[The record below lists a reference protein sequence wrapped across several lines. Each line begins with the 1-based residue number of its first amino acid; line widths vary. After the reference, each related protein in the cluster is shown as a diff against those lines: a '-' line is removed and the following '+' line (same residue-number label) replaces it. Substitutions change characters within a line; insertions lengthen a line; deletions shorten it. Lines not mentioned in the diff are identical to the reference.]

1 MFTGWMFTGWMFTG
15 CTWIYSS
22 HMRTPIVLIAAVV
35 FLACGFGLAQSNSGQ
50 SDSGQSDSGQANS
63 GQADPSSIPQFSRK
77 LIVAVKPLEPFVI
90 KRGETLEGFSIDLWD
105 GIAKSNGWAFEYKYL
120 PTVKAVLANVQGG
133 LSDVGIA
140 GISMT
145 DEREKLV
152 DFSYPMF
159 NAGLQIM
166 VPDRA
171 STSWQDALKNAFS
184 GDLLRILGVMVAVIV
199 FAGHVIWLV
208 ERRIDEHFP
217 RAYLPGVGEGIWRA
231 GINLAT
237 GGFGDRAPSTV
248 VGRIVALLWVLFG
261 IILISNFTAAVTTNL
276 TVQQIQGNIS
286 GPNDLYNKRVLSVA
300 NTTTGAY
307 LKAQNIP
314 FKGVENV
321 IEAYRL
327 LETGKADALVYDS
340 PVLLNYANTVGRGK
354 VRVVGPIFKR
364 EFYGIALQPGSV
376 LRESINRTMLDFTN
390 GETYQKIYER
400 WFGNQGQR

>member
-1 MFTGWMFTGWMFTG
+1 
-15 CTWIYSS
+15 
-22 HMRTPIVLIAAVV
+22 MRIPIVLFVVIA
-35 FLACGFGLAQSNSGQ
+35 FLVSTFGLAQPSSGQ
-50 SDSGQSDSGQANS
+50 SNPI
-63 GQADPSSIPQFSRK
+63 QADPTKIPQFSRK

-90 KRGETLEGFSIDLWD
+90 KRDEQLEGFSIDLWD
-105 GIAKSNGWAFEYKYL
+105 AIAKANGWAFEYKFL
-120 PTVKAVLANVQGG
+120 PTVKAVLEDVQGG
-133 LSDVGIA
+133 VSDVGIA

-145 DEREKLV
+145 DEREQLV

-171 STSWQDALKNAFS
+171 VSSWQDALKNAFS
-184 GDLLRILGVMVAVIV
+184 GDLLRILGLMVGVII
-199 FAGHVIWLV
+199 FAAHVIWLV
-208 ERRIDEHFP
+208 ERRIDPNYP
-217 RAYLPGVGEGIWRA
+217 RAYFAGVGEGIWRA

-248 VGRIVALLWVLFG
+248 VGRIVALAWVLFG

-286 GPNDLYNKRVLSVA
+286 GPNDLYGKRVVTVA
-300 NTTTGAY
+300 NTTAGSY
-307 LKAQNIP
+307 LQAQNMA

-321 IEAYRL
+321 EAAYQL

-340 PVLLNYANTVGRGK
+340 PVLLYHANTIGRGK
-354 VRVVGPIFKR
+354 LRVVGAIFKR

-376 LRESINRTMLDFTN
+376 LRETVNRRMLDFTN
-390 GETYQKIYER
+390 GDVYQKMYER
-400 WFGNQGQR
+400 WFGNQASR

>member
-1 MFTGWMFTGWMFTG
+1 
-15 CTWIYSS
+15 
-22 HMRTPIVLIAAVV
+22 MRIPIVLFALIA
-35 FLACGFGLAQSNSGQ
+35 FLASAFGLAQPISGQ
-50 SDSGQSDSGQANS
+50 T
-63 GQADPSSIPQFSRK
+63 DPGNIPQFSRK

-90 KRGETLEGFSIDLWD
+90 KRDGKLEGFSIDLWD
-105 GIAKSNGWAFEYKYL
+105 GIAKANGWAFEYKYL
-120 PTVKAVLANVQGG
+120 PTVKAVLEDVQGG

-145 DEREKLV
+145 DEREQVV

-159 NAGLQIM
+159 NA
-166 VPDRA
+166 
-171 STSWQDALKNAFS
+171 LKNAFS
-184 GDLLRILGVMVAVIV
+184 GNLLSILGLMIGVIV

-208 ERRIDEHFP
+208 ERRLDEHFP

-231 GINLAT
+231 GMNLVS
-237 GGFGDRAPSTV
+237 GEFDRRPSTAI
-248 VGRIVALLWVLFG
+248 GRIVALVWVLFG
-261 IILISNFTAAVTTNL
+261 IILISNFTATVTTNL

-286 GPNDLYNKRVLSVA
+286 GPNDLYNKRVLTVA
-300 NTTTGAY
+300 NTTTGTY
-307 LKAQNIP
+307 LQSQHIP

-327 LETGKADALVYDS
+327 LETGKADALVYDA

>member
-1 MFTGWMFTGWMFTG
+1 
-15 CTWIYSS
+15 
-22 HMRTPIVLIAAVV
+22 MRILAVLLVVIAPLGSA
-35 FLACGFGLAQSNSGQ
+35 FGLAQFSSGQ
-50 SDSGQSDSGQANS
+50 SDPGQ
-63 GQADPSSIPQFSRK
+63 IPQFSRK

-90 KRGETLEGFSIDLWD
+90 KRDGKLEGFSIDLWD
-105 GIAKSNGWAFEYKYL
+105 EMAKANGWAFEYKYL
-120 PTVKAVLANVQGG
+120 PTVKAVLEDVQGG

-145 DEREKLV
+145 DEREQVV

-166 VPDRA
+166 VPDRVA
-171 STSWQDALKNAFS
+171 SGLQDALKNAFS
-184 GDLLRILGVMVAVIV
+184 GNLLSILGLMIGVIV

-208 ERRIDEHFP
+208 ERRLDEHFP
-217 RAYLPGVGEGIWRA
+217 RAYLPGIGEGIWRA
-231 GINLAT
+231 GMNLVS
-237 GGFGDRAPSTV
+237 GEFDRRPSTAI
-248 VGRIVALLWVLFG
+248 GRIVGLIWVLFG
-261 IILISNFTAAVTTNL
+261 IILISNFTATVTTNL

-307 LKAQNIP
+307 LQSQNIP

-321 IEAYRL
+321 VEAYRL
-327 LETGKADALVYDS
+327 LEAGKADALVYDA
-340 PVLLNYANTVGRGK
+340 PVLLNYANTAGRGK

-376 LRESINRTMLDFTN
+376 LREGINRTMLDFTN
-390 GETYQKIYER
+390 GEVYQKIYER

>member
-1 MFTGWMFTGWMFTG
+1 
-15 CTWIYSS
+15 
-22 HMRTPIVLIAAVV
+22 MRILAVLLIVIA
-35 FLACGFGLAQSNSGQ
+35 LLGSTFGLGQSNPGQSNSGQ
-50 SDSGQSDSGQANS
+50 PNP
-63 GQADPSSIPQFSRK
+63 GQADLSNIPQFSRK
-77 LIVAVKPLEPFVI
+77 LIIAVKPLEPFVI
-90 KRGETLEGFSIDLWD
+90 KRGNKLEGFSIDLWD
-105 GIAKSNGWAFEYKYL
+105 EIAKANGWDFEYKYL
-120 PTVKAVLANVQGG
+120 PTVKAVLEDVQGS
-133 LSDVGIA
+133 LSDIGIA

-145 DEREKLV
+145 DEREQLV

-171 STSWQDALKNAFS
+171 TLSWQDALKNAFS
-184 GDLLRILGVMVAVIV
+184 GDLLRILGLMVGVII
-199 FAGHVIWLV
+199 FAAHVIWLV
-208 ERRIDEHFP
+208 ERRIDPNYP
-217 RAYLPGVGEGIWRA
+217 RAYLAGVGEGIWRA

-248 VGRIVALLWVLFG
+248 VGRIVALSWVLFG

-286 GPNDLYNKRVLSVA
+286 GPNDLYGKRVVTVA
-300 NTTTGAY
+300 NTTAGSY
-307 LKAQNIP
+307 LQAQNIA
-314 FKGVENV
+314 FKGLENV
-321 IEAYRL
+321 EAAYQM

-340 PVLLNYANTVGRGK
+340 PVLLYYANTVGRGK
-354 VRVVGPIFKR
+354 LRVVGAIFKR

-376 LRESINRTMLDFTN
+376 LRESINRTMLDVTN

>member
-1 MFTGWMFTGWMFTG
+1 
-15 CTWIYSS
+15 
-22 HMRTPIVLIAAVV
+22 MRIPIVLFVVIA
-35 FLACGFGLAQSNSGQ
+35 FLASAFGLAQPSSSQSNSGQ
-50 SDSGQSDSGQANS
+50 F
-63 GQADPSSIPQFSRK
+63 DPTKIPQFSRK

-90 KRGETLEGFSIDLWD
+90 KRGEKLEGFSIDLWD
-105 GIAKSNGWAFEYKYL
+105 AIAKSNGWDFEYKFL
-120 PTVKAVLANVQGG
+120 PTVQAVLEDVQGG

-145 DEREKLV
+145 DEREQLV

-171 STSWQDALKNAFS
+171 VSSWQDALKNAFS
-184 GDLLRILGVMVAVIV
+184 GDLLRILGLMVGVII
-199 FAGHVIWLV
+199 FAAHVIWLV
-208 ERRIDEHFP
+208 ERRIDPQFP
-217 RAYLPGVGEGIWRA
+217 RAYFAGVGEGIWRA

-248 VGRIVALLWVLFG
+248 VGRIVALVWVLFG

-286 GPNDLYNKRVLSVA
+286 GPNDLYGKRVVTVA
-300 NTTTGAY
+300 NTTAGSY
-307 LKAQNIP
+307 LQAQNIA

-321 IEAYRL
+321 EAAYQL

-340 PVLLNYANTVGRGK
+340 PVLLYHANTIGRGK
-354 VRVVGPIFKR
+354 LRVVGAIFKR

-376 LRESINRTMLDFTN
+376 LRETINRRVLDFTN
-390 GETYQKIYER
+390 GDVYQKIYER
-400 WFGNQGQR
+400 WFGNQESR